1 MKRNNLTNSVHPLGI
16 FHPHEEHHNIK
27 KENIGLIE
35 VMGLAI
41 LPSRLKSEMEKVKSS
56 ILEGIDVESVPEI
69 KAHSEWVKNFLPKYK
84 KSDLSPENID
94 GILKA
99 EIGNVFLKVLWD
111 AGVYKQTEEGIKGF
125 ERFLNVL

>member
-1 MKRNNLTNSVHPLGI
+1 
-16 FHPHEEHHNIK
+16 
-27 KENIGLIE
+27 
-35 VMGLAI
+35 
-41 LPSRLKSEMEKVKSS
+41 MEKVKSS

-84 KSDLSPENID
+84 KSDISSENID

-99 EIGNVFLKVLWD
+99 EIGNVFLQVLRD